1 MMSENVRIGP
11 LRCWCVKL
19 AEVIDCATLFG
30 CEQVFPM
37 LGLFYSVVGVLQLV
51 LDKYL
56 ARKGNLPTA
65 DLRKVVFSFM

>member
-1 MMSENVRIGP
+1 VQIGP
-11 LRCWCVKL
+11 LRYRCVKI
-19 AEVIDCATLFG
+19 AEAIGATLFG

>member
-1 MMSENVRIGP
+1 
-11 LRCWCVKL
+11 
-19 AEVIDCATLFG
+19 LFG

>member
-1 MMSENVRIGP
+1 M
-11 LRCWCVKL
+11 
-19 AEVIDCATLFG
+19 LFG
-30 CEQVFPM
+30 YDQVFPI

-65 DLRKVVFSFM
+65 DLPKVVFSLM